1 MRANE
6 LRHPITIQKR
16 SDERDE
22 LGQPTVAWKTVAKDL
37 RAKITP
43 TSGRERMAA
52 QAGRAEI
59 SHIIGIRYQAQ
70 FSDPVAMAGMRI
82 LYGSRILNI
91 TSSRDIDERHFDI
104 EMTCTEGMNNG

>member
-6 LRHPITIQKR
+6 LRHLIQIQARTDSRDAQNQPVTSWHTIF
-16 SDERDE
+16 
-22 LGQPTVAWKTVAKDL
+22 TV

-59 SHIIGIRYQAQ
+59 SHIVAIRYQSQ
-70 FSDPVAMAGMRI
+70 FADWVAMAAHRI

-91 TSSRDIDERHFDI
+91 TSARDIDERHFDI
-104 EMTCTEGMNNG
+104 EMTCTEGLNNG